1 MILPDVNLLLYATDS
16 TSDHHESAA
25 AWWKACLGGTEVIGI
40 PWATTLAFLRLTTN
54 PRVYASPMSSEQ
66 ALVIVRQ
73 WFAFSHVV
81 ALEPTAR
88 HLDTLAGLLGPT
100 GTAANL
106 VTDAHLAAITNKPYR
121 LACAMGFAYFH
132 PKQHRDLEELLKQ
145 ADALMYEDKKRRKLG
160 RT

>member
-25 AWWKACLGGTEVIGI
+25 AWWKACLGGTEVVGI
-40 PWATTLAFLRLTTN
+40 PWVTTLAFLRLTTN

-106 VTDAHLAAITNKPYR
+106 VTDAHLAAIAIENGAT
-121 LACAMGFAYFH
+121 LH
-132 PKQHRDLEELLKQ
+132 S
-145 ADALMYEDKKRRKLG
+145 ADHDFRRFPGLSWKNPLS
-160 RT
+160 